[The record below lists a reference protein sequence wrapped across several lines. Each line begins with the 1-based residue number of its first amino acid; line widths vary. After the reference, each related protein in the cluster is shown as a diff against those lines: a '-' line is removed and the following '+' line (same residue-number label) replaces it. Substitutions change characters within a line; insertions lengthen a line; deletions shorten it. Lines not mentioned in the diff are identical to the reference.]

1 MYVSDR
7 ALLVSVRAMAVLLML
22 GSLALVGLVISQ
34 RYVEP
39 SVSVVDRDARALEDE
54 VRQRPNDPELRV
66 ALANVYLARNN
77 ADKAASQAEQVLSGE
92 PAHVGAA
99 VVYAQ
104 AAVMRGQSDKAAER
118 LTSVLARNADNP
130 IAKASLQLGAAHQL
144 LGRIELDRH
153 QPVEAA
159 AELRAALEID
169 GTNADTLYLLGRA
182 LGQQGEGEQALA
194 AYQAALR
201 FVPDFTEV
209 YQDMAELY
217 DKGGQPDRARV
228 ARAMLSYSAGAYADA
243 SAALTAS
250 AAALPDSADV
260 YLGLAMAQEH
270 LGRVGEARTNY
281 QRALDLDASSMAAR
295 QGVGR
300 VSGHS

>member
-1 MYVSDR
+1 MFVSDR

-22 GSLALVGLVISQ
+22 GSLGLIGLVISQ

-39 SVSVVDRDARALEDE
+39 SVSVVDRDSQALENE

-77 ADKAASQAEQVLSGE
+77 ADKAESQAEQVLSSE

-99 VVYAQ
+99 LVYAQ
-104 AAVMRGQSDKAAER
+104 AAVMRGQSDQAAER

-130 IAKASLQLGAAHQL
+130 IARASLQLGAAHQL

-169 GTNADTLYLLGRA
+169 ATNADTLYLLGRA
-182 LGQQGEGEQALA
+182 LGQQGESEQALA

-201 FVPDFTEV
+201 FVPDFGEV
-209 YQDMAELY
+209 YQDMADLY
-217 DKGGQPDRARV
+217 DTAGQPERARV
-228 ARAMLSYSAGAYADA
+228 ARAMLSYSAGAYAEAATALSA
-243 SAALTAS
+243 SAT
-250 AAALPDSADV
+250 ALPDSAEV

-270 LGRVGEARTNY
+270 LGRVGEAQSNY

-300 VSGHS
+300 LGGHP